1 MVTEQ
6 PLPSD
11 DSLADALD
19 RLRKSEAEL
28 TTIIDNLAEGVIAST
43 LEGEVLLWNPA
54 AIAMHGFA
62 NLEECRRMLPEFDAV
77 FGLASTAGEPVPLGD
92 WPISRVLRGE
102 KLHGQEMLVSRSD
115 QGWTKRFSY
124 SGSLVLDPDGCP
136 TMGVLTV
143 RDVTEA
149 RERQQKLRDARA
161 QKERLVGELS
171 AALQNVRTLS
181 ALLPVCSWCGRI
193 RNDEGE
199 YERMESYIQRSVG
212 TEFTH
217 GMCPSC
223 LSRQLAE
230 GL

>member
-1 MVTEQ
+1 MVNEQ

-11 DSLADALD
+11 DNLAATQE
-19 RLRKSEAEL
+19 RLQRSEAEL

-43 LEGEVLLWNPA
+43 LDGEVLLWNPA

-62 NLEECRRMLPEFDAV
+62 NLEECRRMLPDFDAV
-77 FGLASTAGEPVPLGD
+77 FGLASTSGEPVALAD

-102 KLHGQEMLVSRSD
+102 KVHGLEMLVSRSD

-124 SGSLVLDPDGCP
+124 SGSLVWDPDGCP
-136 TMGVLTV
+136 TMGVITV

-149 RERQQKLRDARA
+149 RERQQRLHDALA
-161 QKERLVGELS
+161 EKERLVTELS

-181 ALLPVCSWCGRI
+181 ALLPVCSWCGKI

-217 GMCPSC
+217 GMCPTC
-223 LSRQLAE
+223 LARQLADA
-230 GL
+230 G